1 MNELDGDLYI
11 LGEDMADLTPNETV
25 VLLAVLRLKKDAYG
39 VAIREEMAKITQASV
54 AYGTLYSY
62 LDQLFRK
69 GFLAK
74 SYGEPTPERGGRRK
88 IYYRLSPQGREA
100 LKEAYEFQ
108 KSVVDELGNWVVE
121 FT

>member
-1 MNELDGDLYI
+1 
-11 LGEDMADLTPNETV
+11 MAELTPNETV
-25 VLLAVLRLKKDAYG
+25 VLLAVLRLKQNAYG
-39 VAIREEMAKITQASV
+39 VAIREEMIKITQTPV
-54 AYGTLYSY
+54 TYGTLYSY

-88 IYYRLSPQGREA
+88 IYHRLTPIGRLA

-108 KSVVDELGNWVVE
+108 KTLVDELGNWAVE

>member
-1 MNELDGDLYI
+1 MNERVI
-11 LGEDMADLTPNETV
+11 MIDLTPNETV
-25 VLLAVLRLKKDAYG
+25 VLLAVLRLKKAAYG
-39 VAIREEMAKITQASV
+39 VAIREEMVKLTQATVS
-54 AYGTLYSY
+54 YGTLYSY

-88 IYYRLSPQGREA
+88 IYYRITPKGREA
-100 LKEAYEFQ
+100 LREAYEFQ
-108 KSVVDELGNWVVE
+108 KTLVDELGNWVVE